1 LSGKD
6 TADSSAF
13 FPVAVW
19 YGGGKARAPMMSPLN
34 ATSAAYATIALRLA
48 WKVKTAKDIVADRDV
63 PVQPRGDE
71 TVLQKNLAPGA
82 IWVVCLE
89 RQ

>member
-1 LSGKD
+1 M
-6 TADSSAF
+6 TAADAS
-13 FPVAVW
+13 
-19 YGGGKARAPMMSPLN
+19 
-34 ATSAAYATIALRLA
+34 IALRLA

-63 PVQPRGDE
+63 PLQPRGGE